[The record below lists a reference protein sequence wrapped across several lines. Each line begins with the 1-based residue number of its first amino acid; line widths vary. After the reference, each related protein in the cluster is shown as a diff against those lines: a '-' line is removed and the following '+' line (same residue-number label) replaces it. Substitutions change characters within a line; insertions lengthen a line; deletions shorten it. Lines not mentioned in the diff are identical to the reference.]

1 MLKFEINRFTIT
13 KTADPSPAS
22 DNIDHLTASFS
33 FTDDWTEQ
41 PFAIF
46 KGSGACIKQMIV
58 DGQCVVPW
66 EVLADPGYV
75 YVSCFAGQ
83 RITSNI
89 VSFYVNASGYC
100 EADNEHEPT
109 PEVYEQLI
117 AYFDSVKADI
127 EDITEQAVSDMTEIK
142 DQAITEVTALKD
154 DAEDA
159 ADRAEQAAGQ
169 AGYMFFFIDDRGHLI
184 YERTPNVNVDF
195 SLGDDGHLYV
205 EAIG

>member
-1 MLKFEINRFTIT
+1 MLEFTINRFTIT

-22 DNIDHLTASFS
+22 DNIDHLTASFI

-46 KGSGACIKQMIV
+46 KGSGACVKQMIV

-66 EVLADPGYV
+66 EVLVNPGYV

-83 RITSNI
+83 RITSNM

-117 AYFDSVKADI
+117 AYFDEVRADVI
-127 EDITEQAVSDMTEIK
+127 ATAEQ
-142 DQAITEVTALKD
+142 
-154 DAEDA
+154 AEDA

-169 AGYMFFFIDDRGHLI
+169 AGYMFFEIDENGHLI
-184 YERTPNVNVDF
+184 LTRTENTNVDF
-195 SLGDDGHLYV
+195 YLSNGHLFV
-205 EAIG
+205 EAA

>member
-1 MLKFEINRFTIT
+1 MLKFTVEKFTIT
-13 KTADPSPAS
+13 KLADPSPAS
-22 DNIDHLTASFS
+22 HNIDHLQAAFT
-33 FTDDWTEQ
+33 FTDEWTEQ

-46 KGSGACIKQMIV
+46 KGSGACIKMPII
-58 DGQCVVPW
+58 DGVCNVPW
-66 EVLADPGYV
+66 EVMQKPGHV

-89 VSFYVNASGYC
+89 AQFYINASGYC

-117 AYFDSVKADI
+117 AYFDEVRADVL
-127 EDITEQAVSDMTEIK
+127 EY
-142 DQAITEVTALKD
+142 KD

-169 AGYMFFFIDDRGHLI
+169 AGYMFVEVDERGHLI
-184 YERTPNVNVDF
+184 LTRTENTNVDF
-195 SLGDDGHLYV
+195 YLSNGHLYV
-205 EAIG
+205 EAA

>member
-22 DNIDHLTASFS
+22 DNIDHLTASFTFS
-33 FTDDWTEQ
+33 DDWTEQ

-83 RITSNI
+83 RITSNM

-100 EADNEHEPT
+100 TNADDEHPPT

-142 DQAITEVTALKD
+142 DQAVTEVTALKD
-154 DAEDA
+154 EAEDA

-169 AGYMFFFIDDRGHLI
+169 AGYMFVEIDENGHLI
-184 YERTPNVNVDF
+184 LTRTENTNVDF
-195 SLGDDGHLYV
+195 YLSNGHLYV
-205 EAIG
+205 EAT

>member
-1 MLKFEINRFTIT
+1 MLEFTINRFTIT

-33 FTDDWTEQ
+33 FSDDWTEQ

-46 KGSGACIKQMIV
+46 KGSGACIKQMITN
-58 DGQCVVPW
+58 GQCTVPW

-83 RITSNI
+83 RITSNM

-100 EADNEHEPT
+100 TDADDEHPPT

-117 AYFDSVKADI
+117 AYFDEVRADVI
-127 EDITEQAVSDMTEIK
+127 ASAEQ
-142 DQAITEVTALKD
+142 
-154 DAEDA
+154 AEDA
-159 ADRAEQAAGQ
+159 ADRAEQAAWQ
-169 AGYMFFFIDDRGHLI
+169 AGYMFFEIDENGHLI
-184 YERTPNVNVDF
+184 YTRADNVRVDF
-195 SLGDDGHLYV
+195 YLSNGHLFV
-205 EAIG
+205 EAA

>member
-22 DNIDHLTASFS
+22 DNIDHLTALFSFS
-33 FTDDWTEQ
+33 DDWTEQ

-46 KGSGACIKQMIV
+46 KGSGACIKQMITN
-58 DGQCVVPW
+58 GQCVVPW

-83 RITSNI
+83 RITSNM

-117 AYFDSVKADI
+117 AYFDEVRADVI
-127 EDITEQAVSDMTEIK
+127 ASAEQ
-142 DQAITEVTALKD
+142 
-154 DAEDA
+154 AEDA

-169 AGYMFFFIDDRGHLI
+169 AGYMFFYIDDDGYLV
-184 YERTPNVNVDF
+184 YERTKNVNVNF
-195 SLGDDGHLYV
+195 TLEDGYLYV
-205 EAIG
+205 EAAE